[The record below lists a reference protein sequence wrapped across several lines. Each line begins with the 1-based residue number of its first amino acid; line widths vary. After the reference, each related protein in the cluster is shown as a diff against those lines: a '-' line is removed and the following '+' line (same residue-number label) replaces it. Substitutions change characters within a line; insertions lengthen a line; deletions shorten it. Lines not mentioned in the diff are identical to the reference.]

1 MIPRTMAQRLLEL
14 IGRVMIAPEFLAE
27 LRHSPDTVLGDYD
40 LTDAEQAAV
49 RLALDRL
56 GSAPARQALE
66 FRNALLRRVAT

>member
-1 MIPRTMAQRLLEL
+1 MLVVPLPGHGAAKVYPLAQ
-14 IGRVMIAPEFLAE
+14 ITSAE